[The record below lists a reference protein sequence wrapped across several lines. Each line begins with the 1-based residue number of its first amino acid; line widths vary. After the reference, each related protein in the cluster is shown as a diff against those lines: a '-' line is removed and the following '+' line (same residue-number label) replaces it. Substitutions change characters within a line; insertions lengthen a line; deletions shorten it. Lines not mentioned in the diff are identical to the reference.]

1 MPKPL
6 SHFRIVDLSCVLA
19 GPFAGYMLG
28 QMGADVIRF
37 ERIDQ
42 PEMIRNNSLDPL
54 LAPLGLGEGFVMQGS
69 GKRAIGGDIRDPDVK
84 AAIHA
89 LSQSLR
95 VEARD
100 SGVRITEILPT
111 SVSTPFFRL
120 HCVTS
125 ATTPPML
132 VS

>member
-1 MPKPL
+1 MNPTLSQGPL
-6 SHFRIVDLSCVLA
+6 AGVRVLDWTHVLA

-69 GKRAIGGDIRDPDVK
+69 GKRSIGGDIRDP
-84 AAIHA
+84 ASRPRSMRCSL
-89 LSQSLR
+89 LSMCWSR
-95 VEARD
+95 I
-100 SGVRITEILPT
+100 SGPANWRRWASIRP
-111 SVSTPFFRL
+111 S
-120 HCVTS
+120 
-125 ATTPPML
+125 
-132 VS
+132 

>member
-1 MPKPL
+1 MNATVSQGPL
-6 SHFRIVDLSCVLA
+6 AGVRVLDWTHVLA

-69 GKRAIGGDIRDPDVK
+69 GKRSIVAVLSVLAF
-84 AAIHA
+84 AA
-89 LSQSLR
+89 
-95 VEARD
+95 
-100 SGVRITEILPT
+100 
-111 SVSTPFFRL
+111 
-120 HCVTS
+120 
-125 ATTPPML
+125 
-132 VS
+132 